1 MLENHEPI
9 WFNHEPRNTE
19 ERTDLKPYSIMVAT
33 PVHSECSIH
42 YTQSLLELQ
51 KWAFKEKVKI
61 QFNLMKSSLITQ
73 GRNMCVSAFLN
84 SEATHLLFIDSD
96 ISFNSE
102 AASRLIAADKEVIS
116 IPYPLKDM
124 NWSKGLSMIKNNKI
138 QTEQDLRNKAFY
150 RYPFKVPDNNK
161 IKIKDGVIEVTHSP
175 TGFMMIQRSVFDKM
189 IAHYGDSMQIDQ
201 DQVINGKNEKLKN
214 FYNFFDTMY
223 IPEKKHYLG
232 EDFAFCKRWKDMGGK
247 CYAWIFDY
255 ITHVGEHQY
264 TGRFADELINVKDDK
279 VIESKA

>member
-51 KWAFKEKVKI
+51 KWAFKEKVKL

-96 ISFNSE
+96 ISFNAE

-161 IKIKDGVIEVTHSP
+161 IQIKDGVIEVTHSP

-189 IAHYGDSMQIDQ
+189 IAHYGDSMKIDQ

-223 IPEKKHYLG
+223 IPEKRHYLG